1 MSIAI
6 TNTNAWEEVFSLFKK
21 QVPELAHSNAADY
34 KPALLKQDVNDPTR
48 VFLAITSKNPD
59 VVKGNI
65 TVSYERADLQKLLS
79 TFADEVRNAEV
90 SLNIAPGQKYKLS
103 QYIEVVNHVLGTA
116 LVVKGSNELYDIVDT
131 EFTAPAKGEF
141 VDVALSVDALPADG
155 SFAQLPLRVSNATSG
170 HIRVMNRGLT
180 IGQVAVQRE
189 INPFV
194 NEDNTVNAGFEPTD
208 VTKPILPSILLKLYN
223 MDFTDVF
230 GTVPLFNSRF
240 QRVSSSN
247 YIPARLTEDTVKLI
261 NEKFAREGIPLIP
274 LNRDPKAIDICP
286 CDNYAPPQLPDFSGN
301 HEKQSTFFGVT
312 SKPFKGMR
320 NYWVPDFGDRGGV
333 PPGHVNTTFKYF
345 VRLSPLGA
353 VVTQYS
359 NMPSDYLKEHDKLP
373 MNQRPLYL
381 FFNDLI

>member
-1 MSIAI
+1 MSIAL

-21 QVPELAHSNAADY
+21 QVPELANSNAADY
-34 KPALLKQDVNDPTR
+34 KPALLKQDVNNPSR

-65 TVSYERADLQKLLS
+65 TVSYERANLQKLLS

-103 QYIEVVNHVLGTA
+103 QFIDVVNHVLGTS
-116 LVVKGSNELYDIVDT
+116 LVVKGSNEFYDIIDS
-131 EFTAPAKGEF
+131 EFTAPAKGDG
-141 VDVALSVDALPADG
+141 VDVAMSVDALPTDG
-155 SFAQLPLRVSNATSG
+155 SFSQLPLRVSNAVSG
-170 HIRVMNRGLT
+170 HIRVINRGLS
-180 IGQVAVQRE
+180 IAQAVVRRE

-208 VTKPILPSILLKLYN
+208 IDKPIQPSVLLKLYN

-247 YIPARLTEDTVKLI
+247 YYPARLTEAAIKLI
-261 NEKFAREGIPLIP
+261 NDKFAREGIPLIP
-274 LNRDPKAIDICP
+274 YNREAKAIDICP
-286 CDNYAPPQLPDFSGN
+286 CDSYAGPELPDFSGN
-301 HEKQSTFFGVT
+301 HEKQSTFFGVM
-312 SKPFKGMR
+312 SKPFKGMK
-320 NYWVPDFGDRGGV
+320 NYRVPEFGDRGGV
-333 PPGHVNTTFKYF
+333 FPGHVNKTFKYF
-345 VRLSPLGA
+345 VRLAPLGGL
-353 VVTQYS
+353 VTLYS